1 MNTMEQQPD
10 ILNRQTQWKNSSSGK
25 SYVRQSFGH
34 CLLQNSFLVC
44 PVAVDMNDLEG
55 RTARRALSGK
65 QIGAIDEEVD
75 HFVRFVVVEEN
86 HRALTALASQQ
97 LRILL

>member
-1 MNTMEQQPD
+1 
-10 ILNRQTQWKNSSSGK
+10 
-25 SYVRQSFGH
+25 
-34 CLLQNSFLVC
+34 
-44 PVAVDMNDLEG
+44 MNDLEG

-97 LRILL
+97 LGILLQSGRDTRKRKVRREEEEEVVEPYGIVADREVEDEEVLCCCC